1 MRFSIIIPVY
11 NASRYIGECLE
22 SILAQPYTDY
32 EVIAVNDG
40 SRDDSSGILHRYA
53 ARDPRIH
60 VIDTPNGGVSAAR
73 NTALDAATGEWI
85 VCIDADDLFTPDALG
100 IFDTLIGTHPRADM
114 ICCSSITFGEGAER
128 DYCVLDEAHTDDVVA
143 CIRHYAT
150 WGYALRRDIIER
162 HAMRFHTDLAHS
174 EDRVFIFEYATYAR
188 SIVTSP
194 QVVIRYRRSEG
205 QATRTGN
212 GLRIADHEL
221 RAASYVHAIAEANAG
236 SRHHHPLLRHRDDM
250 VRMALYHFYTRRV
263 TPGDIRRLRAIIG
276 ALPFKTISTSQHI
289 IYAIRTYTASRLK
302 RLFRR

>member
-85 VCIDADDLFTPDALG
+85 VCIDADDLFTAGALA

-114 ICCSSITFGEGAER
+114 ICCSSTTFGEGPER

-194 QVVIRYRRSEG
+194 QTVIRYRRSEG

-250 VRMALYHFYTRRV
+250 VRMALYHFYTRHV
-263 TPGDIRRLRAIIG
+263 TPGDIRRLHALIG
-276 ALPFKTISTSQHI
+276 ALPFKAISTSRHI